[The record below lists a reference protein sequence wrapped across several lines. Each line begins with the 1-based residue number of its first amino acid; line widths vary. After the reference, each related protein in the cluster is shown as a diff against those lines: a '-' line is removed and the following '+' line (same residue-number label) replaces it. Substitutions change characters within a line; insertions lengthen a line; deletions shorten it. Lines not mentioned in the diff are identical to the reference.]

1 MGRSKICIL
10 GGVVSEDKNLAMNY
24 LILTENDESA
34 WDDNTG
40 ISYHFPYKY
49 RSVII
54 EGSEIIYYKSKIKKS
69 D

>member
-1 MGRSKICIL
+1 
-10 GGVVSEDKNLAMNY
+10 MNY

-54 EGSEIIYYKSKIKKS
+54 EGSEIIYYNLLQNVRKCREK
-69 D
+69 

>member
-1 MGRSKICIL
+1 
-10 GGVVSEDKNLAMNY
+10 MNY

-49 RSVII
+49 RSVIL
-54 EGSEIIYYKSKIKKS
+54 EGSEIIYYKSKIKKQEL
-69 D
+69 